1 MPRQAWY
8 FYRLKDDN
16 LISEFCVANGADP
29 NQYVETPAPDGSLQR
44 WDKREE
50 GELIVFHPPDG
61 YFGGPVGWMYD
72 KTIQIGQAMPR
83 EELERQAL
91 RCRTSMMRR

>member
-1 MPRQAWY
+1 
-8 FYRLKDDN
+8 
-16 LISEFCVANGADP
+16 
-29 NQYVETPAPDGSLQR
+29 
-44 WDKREE
+44 
-50 GELIVFHPPDG
+50 
-61 YFGGPVGWMYD
+61 MYD